1 MNETRI
7 QMTGHAASDLIGRRS
22 SVRTSLSVFLTKG
35 LAVLVIGLMFM
46 SGTDTVLAQGSVVSG
61 IVTDASDG
69 SVLFGVNV
77 VIKGSNELTGTT
89 LGTRTGLDGSFTL
102 NVPEGLNTLVFT
114 FIGFQTQ
121 EVDINGRS
129 TINVVMQPD
138 MAMIETVV
146 VVGYGT
152 QRERNVTGAI
162 SATSSE
168 DFNRG
173 AMLSPQ
179 QLIQGKVAGVN
190 ISQNSGKPGGAS
202 TVLIRGGTSLTGSN
216 EPLYVIDGVP
226 ISTSSASRQ
235 VNINS
240 GGNQTYF
247 DQEPVNPLSAINPS
261 DIESITILKD
271 ASATAIYGSRGAN
284 GVIVVTTKSGRPGT
298 LTTSYDTRM
307 GFSSVAGK
315 LDVLSADEFR
325 SVNQSLGL
333 NMLDLGGNMNYQD
346 EIFRTTFSQT
356 HDLSF
361 SGGTSSTSYR
371 ASLGYGLQEGI
382 VLASQMENTNARLNI
397 NHSAL
402 DNKLRF
408 DLRLTASQIQS
419 QMAPTSNVVSG
430 EAGTNV
436 IWEAYRFNPT
446 IPVYNQNGEFN
457 HVSQFNVN
465 PVSYSEQLEDELT
478 SRRILGNL
486 STTYDIVD
494 YLSVNLN
501 LGYTYNT
508 NARNAYIYRASP
520 LGGGFGGMATTQQSN
535 DWSKLMETTFR
546 YARSYGGNHDV
557 DWIAGYSYQYFVD
570 EGFRIRASGFISD
583 IFKWNSLQA
592 ANNIEAVSSFKES
605 NTLISFYSR
614 LNYGYQDKYL
624 VTATIRRDGSSR
636 FGSGNKWGLFPSASV
651 AWRLN
656 SEDFFPDLDFIED
669 LKLRVSYGVTGN
681 QEIGNLNSIST
692 LSASTQ
698 GYVVGGSRRTIVL
711 PSQYANPDL
720 KWEETS
726 QFNVGLDYEL
736 FNGTIY
742 GKLDYYRKE
751 TNDLLL
757 TFAVPSPS
765 VVSTQIANV
774 GSVVNKGFEFEIG
787 SRIVNRRDFLWKV
800 DLNVTTNRNKV
811 LSLSD
816 DTWATDNIQIG
827 NVRGTGLSGVFAQ
840 RITPGKSIGTFY
852 GREFRGIENGRE
864 ILGDEIVE
872 IGNAQPDFTFG
883 ISNSIFY
890 NRFDVSFNLRGS
902 VGNDV
907 LNLTAL
913 NMSYLSNLPAFN
925 VLKSAV
931 DAGVDRSQP
940 KVYSSRWIEDGSFL
954 RLDNIT
960 VGYTMDTSTI
970 GFLNSA
976 RFFVTGQNLF
986 IITNYSG
993 IDPEVNSEVT
1003 GTGRSPLGID
1013 YLSYPRARTVTFGA
1027 SLTF

>member
-1 MNETRI
+1 MSRCNNSGSIFGMNSNKMYPKMLLPLRNSIVLSLAILLLTVTNVNAQSRI
-7 QMTGHAASDLIGRRS
+7 ITG
-22 SVRTSLSVFLTKG
+22 
-35 LAVLVIGLMFM
+35 
-46 SGTDTVLAQGSVVSG
+46 Q
-61 IVTDASDG
+61 VTDASDG
-69 SVLFGVNV
+69 APLLGVNV
-77 VIKGSNELTGTT
+77 LIKGSQEATGTP
-89 LGTRTGLDGSFTL
+89 LGTRTGMDGSYSI
-102 NVPEGLNTLVFT
+102 NVPSGLNTLVFS
-114 FIGFQTQ
+114 FIGFVPQ
-121 EVDINGRS
+121 EVEIGNRTS
-129 TINVVMQPD
+129 INVVLQAD

-152 QRERNVTGAI
+152 QRERNITGSI

-190 ISQNSGKPGGAS
+190 IAQNSGKPGGSS

-226 ISTSSASRQ
+226 ISTTSASRQ

-247 DQEPVNPLSAINPS
+247 DQEPVNPLSSINPS
-261 DIESITILKD
+261 DIESITVLKD

-298 LTTSYDTRM
+298 LTTSYDTRI
-307 GFSSVAGK
+307 GFATVSRK

-325 SVNQSLGL
+325 SANQNLGL
-333 NMLDLGGNMNYQD
+333 NILDLGSSMNYQD
-346 EIFRTTFSQT
+346 EIFRSAVSQT

-361 SGGTSSTSYR
+361 SGGTPSTSYR

-382 VLASQMENTNARLNI
+382 VLASQMENTNTRLNI

-402 DNKLRF
+402 NDKLKF
-408 DLRLTASQIQS
+408 DFRLNASQIES

-446 IPVYNQNGEFN
+446 IPVFDQNGDFN

-465 PVSYSEQLEDELT
+465 PVSYSKQLEDELT
-478 SRRILGNL
+478 ARRVLGNL
-486 STTYDIVD
+486 STTYDIIEH
-494 YLSVNLN
+494 LSVNLN

-520 LGGGFGGMATTQQSN
+520 LGGGFGGMATSQQSN
-535 DWSKLMETTFR
+535 DWSKLMESTFR
-546 YARSYGGNHDV
+546 YARTFGGDHDL
-557 DWIAGYSYQYFVD
+557 DMIAGYSYQYFVD
-570 EGFRIRASGFISD
+570 EGYRIRASGFISD
-583 IFKWNSLQA
+583 VFKWNSLQA
-592 ANNIEAVSSFKES
+592 ANNIEAVNSYKES

-614 LNYGYQDKYL
+614 LNYGYKEKYL
-624 VTATIRRDGSSR
+624 LTATVRRDGSSR
-636 FGSGNKWGLFPSASV
+636 FGTGNKWGLFPSASL
-651 AWRLN
+651 AWRIN
-656 SEDFFPDLDFIED
+656 SEDFFPDWDFVED

-698 GYVVGGSRRTIVL
+698 GYVIGGSRRTIVL

-720 KWEETS
+720 KWEETA
-726 QFNVGLDYEL
+726 QTNIGLDYEFL
-736 FNGTIY
+736 NGVIY
-742 GKLDYYRKE
+742 GKVDYYRKE

-765 VVSTQIANV
+765 VVNTQIANV
-774 GSVVNKGFEFEIG
+774 GSVENKGFEFEIG
-787 SRIVNRRDFLWKV
+787 SRIVNTRDFLWKV
-800 DLNVTTNRNKV
+800 DFNITTNRNKV

-852 GREFRGIENGRE
+852 GREFMGIENGRE

-872 IGNAQPDFTFG
+872 IGSAQPDFTYG

-890 NRFDVSFNLRGS
+890 HRFDVSFNLRGS
-902 VGNDV
+902 VGNDI

-954 RLDNIT
+954 RLDNLT
-960 VGYTMDTSTI
+960 LGYTMNTGSVRY
-970 GFLNSA
+970 LNSA

-986 IITNYSG
+986 IITKYSG
-993 IDPEVNSEVT
+993 IDPEVNSEVS
-1003 GTGRSPLGID
+1003 GSGAAPLGID
-1013 YLSYPRARTVTFGA
+1013 YLSYPRARTLTFGA
-1027 SLTF
+1027 SLSF